1 MTLMYGGAFLAVIKN
16 RKNMSN
22 EMMLLVVIF
31 IGGVLFHTIWE
42 MKTRYTLPYA
52 VILMP
57 VSAIGLQW
65 AINKISKGKKINKTE

>member
-1 MTLMYGGAFLAVIKN
+1 
-16 RKNMSN
+16 
-22 EMMLLVVIF
+22 MLLVVIF